1 MKKRVSLFLLA
12 VLMLAGNVYATAPKR
27 EFRAAWIATVAN
39 IDWPWQ
45 KGNSESIIA
54 SQKADLIEYLDAM
67 EDLNLT
73 TLCFQVRS
81 MSDALYKSSY
91 EPWASQMTGTRGK
104 DPGWDP
110 LAFMVEESHKRG
122 IEVYAW
128 VNPFRWATS
137 GSSTYWTT
145 DFDKEIKNKGWLL
158 TNGSYT
164 VINPALA
171 DARAHIVKVCEEII
185 SNYDVEGM
193 IFDDY
198 FYPTGGMSES
208 SDAQDYSLWKSSNSG
223 MTIGD
228 WRRNNV
234 NIAIKEI
241 YDMIQEV
248 RPEVRFGIAPP
259 GTAGQSASK
268 YGLTMCPAGYDG
280 QYTSLYADPLYW
292 MANHIIDFMSPQV
305 YWHNDHKLAKFGP
318 LANWWYGCAAKL
330 ENVHCSMSVNVYD
343 LAQSMGN
350 QEDLGNTTEHYD
362 EHVTNIKQSRE
373 YAAAHGLNA
382 FGSNFYSI
390 QYLCGSYKKH
400 GEYLRDNCFQTK
412 ALVPVVDWKKAPTY
426 SAVSNLKYAGGNL
439 SWTAVN
445 AGKSTMRYSVYAVP
459 GTIAIE
465 DAQASDG
472 DGIDQQ
478 YLLGVSYA
486 NSYSIPSE
494 MQSGYWYAVCV
505 YDGYGNEHEAAYTG
519 YSMEPSAKVTLKSPI
534 NGASTQWNQT
544 FSWSAVSGATY
555 RLEIASDQAFSI
567 IKHQEFNL
575 TTNSKTIDLSVLESG
590 KTYYWR
596 VMCTEP
602 EKQSTAS
609 DVASFKAPTR
619 TSAPVPTLVSPNNGV
634 KIEDDVTF
642 SWKTTSG
649 VETYT
654 LEISSMN
661 NFSTLKLSH
670 EMTSSS
676 ATTLSYDVPLAQ
688 LAKGT
693 YYWRVKASGKY
704 YNDSYSSVR
713 SFEVIKETVGQT
725 EGGYTVKIDKDND
738 TYEVIDNISVTSL
751 WYRSIQSDYNNITFE
766 SEGSFNR
773 SMCAVGDY
781 VYVTGRSANDYSSG
795 TTVYLRKFDGKTG
808 EIMGDIILGSE
819 ALHYY
824 NPCNDIVKDSYGNVC
839 IANLVLSPA
848 SNPLKIHMVNLETGA
863 LTEVASVTLTKVSG
877 TRIDNIALW
886 GNVATGNFKI
896 YAAIPSTKYIVC
908 WTYQNG
914 VQTSETYCTVRST
927 YPTVDNL
934 GIAPRIVMIDETN
947 MFVDGGSTA
956 WSRYDF
962 TTGKMTDSFNNN
974 GSLAP
979 ATFQVNGGTFFT
991 LSGKKYVTY
1000 SYSDFSAK
1008 SSPQAFKVVSADD
1021 NMSFAS
1027 MKEMWTLPKE
1037 GLGNIKN
1044 LGQQAPADYVQ
1055 LSDTTVIV
1063 YYYVPGNGI
1072 CAYKIADETLTG
1084 VESVHASSVSV
1095 TVEGGYIKLNKEA
1108 QSINVYNAMGAK
1120 IAYAENA
1127 SAVEAGNGMCIVAVE
1142 VDGVTY
1148 IKKVFVRN

>member
-1 MKKRVSLFLLA
+1 MAVILA
-12 VLMLAGNVYATAPKR
+12 AVMFVGNVWATAPKR
-27 EFRAAWIATVAN
+27 EFRAAWVATVAN
-39 IDWPWQ
+39 IDWPKQ
-45 KGNSESIIA
+45 KGNSASIIA
-54 SQKADLIEYLDAM
+54 SQKADLIAYIEAM

-91 EPWASQMTGTRGK
+91 EPWADQMTGTRGM

-110 LAFMVEESHKRG
+110 LEFMVEECHKRG

-128 VNPFRWATS
+128 VNPFRWASS
-137 GSSTYWTT
+137 GDTNKWTT
-145 DFDKEIKNKGWLL
+145 AFDQEVKNKGWLL

-164 VINPALA
+164 VMNPALA
-171 DARAHIVKVCEEII
+171 DVRAHIVNVCKEII

-198 FYPTGGMSES
+198 FYPSGGTTEGTS
-208 SDAQDYSLWKSSNSG
+208 APDYTLWKNSNSG

-234 NIAIKEI
+234 NVAIKEI

-259 GTAGQSASK
+259 GTAGQSAGN

-280 QYTSLYADPLYW
+280 QYNSLYADPLYW

-305 YWHNDHKLAKFGP
+305 YWHNDHRLAKFGP

-330 ENVHCSMSVNVYD
+330 KNVHCSMSVNVYD
-343 LAQSMGN
+343 LVQSMGN
-350 QEDLGNTTEHYD
+350 QVELGNTQAHYE

-390 QYLCGSYKKH
+390 QYLCGTYKKH
-400 GEYLRDNCFQTK
+400 GEYLRDKCFQTK

-426 SAVSNLKYAGGNL
+426 SAVSNLKYSGGNL

-459 GTIAIE
+459 GTIEIE

-478 YLLGVSYA
+478 YLIGVSYA
-486 NSYSIPSE
+486 NSYAIPTE

-519 YSMEPSAKVTLKSPI
+519 YAMEPSAKVTLKSPI
-534 NGASTQWNQT
+534 NGAAAQWNQT

-567 IKHQEFNL
+567 VKHQEFNL
-575 TTNSKTIDLSVLESG
+575 TSNSKTIDLSVLESG

-602 EKQSTAS
+602 NKQSTAS
-609 DVASFKAPTR
+609 DIATFKAPTR
-619 TSAPVPTLVSPNNGV
+619 TTAPAPTLVSPSTSA
-634 KIEDDVTF
+634 KIDDDVTF
-642 SWKTTSG
+642 SWNTTSG
-649 VETYT
+649 VESYT
-654 LEISSMN
+654 LEISSME
-661 NFSTLKLSH
+661 NFSSMKVSH
-670 EMTSSS
+670 EMTSTS
-676 ATTLSYDVPLAQ
+676 ASTLSYTVPLAQ

-704 YNDSYSSVR
+704 YNDNYSSVR
-713 SFEVIKETVGQT
+713 TFEVIKETVGQT
-725 EGGYTVKIDKDND
+725 EGGYTVVLDKDND
-738 TYEVIDNISVTSL
+738 TYENIDGMSVTSL
-751 WYRSIQSDYNNITFE
+751 WYRSVEYGNNPFDN
-766 SEGSFNR
+766 EGTFNR

-795 TTVYLRKFDGKTG
+795 TTVYLRKFDGRTG
-808 EIMGDIILGSE
+808 EKLGDIILGSE

-824 NPCNDIVKDSYGNVC
+824 NPCNDVVKDSNGNVC
-839 IANLVLSPA
+839 ISNLVLSPS
-848 SNPLKIHMVNLETGA
+848 SNPLKVHMVNLETGA
-863 LTEVASVTLTKVSG
+863 LTEVASVKLTKVSG
-877 TRIDNIALW
+877 GRIDNIALW
-886 GNVATGNFKI
+886 GNVATGNFKL
-896 YAAIPSTKYIVC
+896 YAAVPSTNYIAC

-914 VQTSETYCTVRST
+914 VQTSETYCTLKST
-927 YPTVDNL
+927 YPTVANL
-934 GIAPRIVMIDETN
+934 GIAPRVVMIDETN
-947 MFVDGGSTA
+947 MFVDGGNTA

-974 GSLAP
+974 GALAP
-979 ATFQVNGGTFFT
+979 TSFQVNGGTFFT
-991 LSGKKYVTY
+991 VSGKKFMTY
-1000 SYSDFSAK
+1000 SCSDYEDKTYAK
-1008 SSPQAFKVVSADD
+1008 QTFNVVSTDG

-1027 MKEMWTLPKE
+1027 MNKYWTLPKD
-1037 GLGNIKN
+1037 GMGSVKN
-1044 LGQQAPADYVQ
+1044 LGQQAIADYVQ

-1063 YYYVPGNGI
+1063 YYYIPGNGI
-1072 CAYKIADETLTG
+1072 CAYKINDETATG
-1084 VESVHASSVSV
+1084 VVVVVDNAVNISV
-1095 TVEGGYIKLNKEA
+1095 VEGNVMVSTEA
-1108 QSINVYNAMGAK
+1108 ESINIYNIMGTQ
-1120 IAYAENA
+1120 
-1127 SAVEAGNGMCIVAVE
+1127 VAQARNTNILETNLEGGIYVVVAE

-1148 IKKVFVRN
+1148 TKKVLVK